1 MCVRNREADLSQ
13 GAADGEV
20 SRLAVQQ
27 QMGVEGGAGGVIR
40 LVLDLTEFFG
50 GQPLILIL
58 LSGFVRVHV
67 CVCVRRM

>member
-1 MCVRNREADLSQ
+1 MCVRNREADLSE

-20 SRLAVQQ
+20 SRVQQ

-50 GQPLILIL
+50 GWPLILIL
-58 LSGFVRVHV
+58 LSWSV
-67 CVCVRRM
+67 CV